1 MKRPHPMMKAL
12 PALILPALLALLLAP
27 AVAAAAPAVH
37 VVTHITPKPATP
49 NVLRAGQSISLSLSY
64 VSPEPTGV
72 RILVQPMTGGK
83 PAAGWSAPDSP
94 VYPAGSGTATRSF
107 KITKG
112 DVTVNR
118 IRIQMW
124 NAAET
129 VRLQQVVIPVHYRF
143 TKAKANVIHGLTMTP
158 VPNILKHKQKVR
170 VDFKYR
176 TNQRAGVRILVRPL
190 TGKAL
195 TPRSAAHASRVYKGS
210 GSGSGWFTVTRG
222 TPAIDKVRV
231 QMWNRART
239 KRLLNIVAPVHYRYR
254 KPANVVDSVEL
265 EMPNPNVLRLNQD
278 LEVRFRYTTDR
289 KDGVRIFVR
298 PLTNGKETPHYAANP
313 SPLYPFRTGTGAG
326 HFTIKLDA
334 AEVDAIDIEM
344 TTPDTTKSLFRV
356 RIPVS
361 FRFI

>member
-1 MKRPHPMMKAL
+1 MMKAL

-37 VVTHITPKPATP
+37 VVTHITPIPATP
-49 NVLRAGQSISLSLSY
+49 NVLRAGQNIYLSFSY

-83 PAAGWSAPDSP
+83 PAAGWSAPDSA
-94 VYPAGSGTATRSF
+94 VYPAGSGTTTRSF
-107 KITKG
+107 KITRG
-112 DVTVNR
+112 NVTVNR

-129 VRLQQVVIPVHYRF
+129 VKLQQVVIPVHYRF
-143 TKAKANVIHGLTMTP
+143 TKAKANVVHGLTMTP
-158 VPNILKHKQKVR
+158 VPNVLVHKQKVR

-195 TPRSAAHASRVYKGS
+195 TPRSAAHASRLYKGS
-210 GSGSGWFTVTRG
+210 GSGSGWFTVTGG

-231 QMWNRART
+231 QMWNRAKT
-239 KRLLNIVAPVHYRYR
+239 KRLLNIVVPVYFRYR
-254 KPANVVDSVEL
+254 KPANVVNSVEL
-265 EMPNPNVLRLNQD
+265 EIPSPNVLRLNQD

-289 KDGVRIFVR
+289 TDGVRIFVR
-298 PLTNGKETPHYAANP
+298 PLTNGKETPHYAAHM
-313 SPLYPFRTGTGAG
+313 SPLYPAETGTGTG
-326 HFTIKLDA
+326 HFTIKSDA
-334 AEVDAIDIEM
+334 AEVDAIEITM
-344 TTPDTTKSLFRV
+344 TTSDVTTTLFRV
-356 RIPVS
+356 KIPVS
-361 FRFI
+361 LRFI

>member
-1 MKRPHPMMKAL
+1 MKRPPSTKKAL

-27 AVAAAAPAVH
+27 AIAAATPAVH

-49 NVLRAGQSISLSLSY
+49 NVLRPGQSVSLSLSY

-83 PAAGWSAPDSP
+83 PASGWVSSSSP
-94 VYPAGSGTATRSF
+94 VEPAGSGTATRSF

-118 IRIQMW
+118 IRIQIW

-129 VRLQQVVIPVHYRF
+129 VKLQQVVIPVHYRF
-143 TKAKANVIHGLTMTP
+143 TKAKANVVHGLTMTP
-158 VPNILKHKQKVR
+158 VPNVLTHKQR
-170 VDFKYR
+170 VSVKFKYR

-195 TPRSAAHASRVYKGS
+195 TPRSAAHASRLYKGS
-210 GSGSGWFTVTRG
+210 GSGSGWFTVTKG

-231 QMWNRART
+231 QMWNRAKT
-239 KRLLNIVAPVHYRYR
+239 KRLFTGVVPVHYRYR
-254 KPANVVDSVEL
+254 KPANVVSSVEL
-265 EMPNPNVLRLNQD
+265 EIPNPNVLRLNQD

-298 PLTNGKETPHYAANP
+298 PLTNGKETPHYAAHV
-313 SPLYPFRTGTGAG
+313 SPLYPAGTGTGTG
-326 HFTIKLDA
+326 HFTIKSDA
-334 AEVDAIDIEM
+334 AEVDAIEITMM
-344 TTPDTTKSLFRV
+344 TSDVTTTLFRV